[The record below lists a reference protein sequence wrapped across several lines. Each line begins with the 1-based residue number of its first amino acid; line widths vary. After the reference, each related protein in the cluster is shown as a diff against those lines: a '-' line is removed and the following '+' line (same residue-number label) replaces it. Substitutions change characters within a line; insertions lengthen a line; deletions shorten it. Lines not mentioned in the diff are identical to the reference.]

1 MDFYGAQ
8 WSFIYL
14 SLHVLYDIEAG
25 LAKKI
30 IANKLIEKRRL
41 TL

>member
-1 MDFYGAQ
+1 MDFHGAQ

-14 SLHVLYDIEAG
+14 PYDIEAG